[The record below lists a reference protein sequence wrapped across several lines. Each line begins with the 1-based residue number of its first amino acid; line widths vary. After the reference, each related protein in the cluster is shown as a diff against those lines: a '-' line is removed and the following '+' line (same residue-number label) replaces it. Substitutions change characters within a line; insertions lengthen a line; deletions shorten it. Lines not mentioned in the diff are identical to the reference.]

1 FSLLRKELPVLP
13 HPQADQPGG
22 QQSPHVGGGCYLPN
36 DFEWPKDSK
45 GKALLHLM
53 TVPAGWVEEGA
64 EGWLSLFTPYDQ
76 QDTYLHWEELTVNGE
91 NESVV
96 IYHDNCGDVRNDY
109 GDLSPARKVEIEVS
123 SMMETDKDFT
133 SRVDGTIAWVQDLE
147 SLSGSSCRMMINGDD
162 IDIGFAEEPGIFSD
176 GVVYVFL
183 KDNFQLGSRPSVQGV
198 LTFQF
203 S

>member
-1 FSLLRKELPVLP
+1 MKKLIFKPEAVSAQV
-13 HPQADQPGG
+13 
-22 QQSPHVGGGCYLPN
+22 PHVGGGCHLPT
-36 DFEWPKDSK
+36 DFAWPKDSK

-76 QDTYLHWEELTVNGE
+76 EDTYLHWVELTIDGE

-96 IYHDNCGDVRNDY
+96 IYHDNCGHVRNEY
-109 GDLSPARKVEIEVS
+109 GDLSPARKVELEVS
-123 SMMETDKDFT
+123 SAAETGKDFT
-133 SRVDGTIAWVQDLE
+133 SRIGGAIAWVQDVEYLQ
-147 SLSGSSCRMMINGDD
+147 GSSCRIMINGDD
-162 IDIGFAEEPGIFSD
+162 IDIGFAEESGMFSD

-183 KDNFQLGSRPSVQGV
+183 KDNFQLGSRPTVQGV